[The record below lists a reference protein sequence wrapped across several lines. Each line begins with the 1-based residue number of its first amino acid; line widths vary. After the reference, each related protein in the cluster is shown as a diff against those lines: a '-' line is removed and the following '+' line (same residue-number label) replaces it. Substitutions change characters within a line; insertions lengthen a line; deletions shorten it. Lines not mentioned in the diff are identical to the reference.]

1 MKPTVE
7 AVLLEFGISF
17 PIRNEITVA
26 KALVKARAERDDL
39 TRERDEA
46 MKERDAWELS
56 STNWQADC
64 RVAQSQLAAA
74 RVVASSEKLPRDA
87 PPEMNH
93 MEASAWAC
101 GHEASRAALTAAL
114 AQGDA

>member
-39 TRERDEA
+39 TRERD
-46 MKERDAWELS
+46 
-56 STNWQADC
+56 
-64 RVAQSQLAAA
+64 AA
-74 RVVASSEKLPRDA
+74 REDAARKDAITRESAIAALVEMGAIEWTHASVSQPFVDGGFDVRYAKHVIILPD
-87 PPEMNH
+87 
-93 MEASAWAC
+93 
-101 GHEASRAALTAAL
+101 AALT
-114 AQGDA
+114 QEDA